1 MKRLWIGFAAVMI
14 LSFLVLGWI
23 GTRIYQEMPPI
34 PDKFVTTD
42 GVTLIESGEVG
53 EGQNVWQSLGGMQVG
68 SIWGHGSYVAPDWTA
83 DWLHR
88 EAVFILDTWAAAE
101 FSKPFDE
108 LEEEYQGQLVG
119 RLSKLM
125 HTNTYDE
132 STGVVTIDPI
142 RAEAFDANVD
152 HYKTVFIDGNA
163 DYAIPAGSISS
174 EERLRKF
181 SAFVFWTSWA
191 ASTTRPGD
199 IASYTNNW
207 PHEPLVGNRPTGD
220 NIIWTGVSIIMLLAG
235 ISGMAWW
242 YASRR
247 EEEEKAEDIASH
259 DPLARWKSTPS
270 QKATIKYFWVVAALI
285 FAQMGLGIVTAHY
298 GVEGEGFYGFP
309 LAEYLP
315 YSVSRTWHVQIG
327 LFWIA
332 TAWLAAGLFIGP
344 LVSNHEPKFQRLGVN
359 VLFAALLL
367 VVVGSLAGEWL
378 SVKHFM
384 SDTVSFYLGHQ
395 GYEYVELGRVWQI
408 GLMVGLLLWL
418 VLMLRVL
425 WPALRRG
432 AQANSAAEL
441 GSTFDAVSRST
452 TLPTHH
458 EERARMAT
466 SSEDAPQRHLVI
478 LLAVATGAI
487 ALFYGAGLTW
497 GQHSH
502 LTMVE
507 YWRWWVVHLWVEGF
521 FEVFATTVI
530 AFVFMRLNLIR
541 PGLAAAAA
549 LLAATI
555 FLSGG
560 IIGTLHHLYFSGTP
574 TVALA
579 WGSVFSALE
588 VVPLTLI
595 GFDAVEDLRRSK
607 ASPWV
612 QRYKWPIYFFVS
624 VAFWNMIGAGLFGF
638 MINPPI
644 ALYYMQGLNT
654 TPLHAHAALFGVYGM
669 LGIGLMLMCL
679 RVLIPGRPWKDGML
693 KIGFWGMNV
702 GLMAM
707 CVLSLLPVG
716 LLQTK
721 ASVETGYWFARSS
734 EFMQTDLMQ
743 TLRWMRVPGD
753 TIFFLGAVALV
764 WFVFGLWTGHSFSK
778 KPDGFDPP
786 EDHIADETKQE
797 TPNPELVKQ

>member
-1 MKRLWIGFAAVMI
+1 MKRLWMAFAAVMI
-14 LSFLVLGWI
+14 VSFLILGWI
-23 GTRIYQEMPPI
+23 GTRIYQEKPPI
-34 PDKFVTTD
+34 PEKYVTTD
-42 GVTLIESGEVG
+42 GVTLIDSGEVG

-88 EAVFILDTWAAAE
+88 ESMFILDQWANKE
-101 FSKPFDE
+101 FGEPFDSLSGE
-108 LEEEYQGQLVG
+108 HQAMLTG
-119 RLSKLM
+119 RLTDLM
-125 HTNTYDE
+125 RTNTYDE
-132 STGVVTIDPI
+132 STAVVTIDPI
-142 RAEAFDANVD
+142 RAAAFDAGVD
-152 HYKTVFIDGNA
+152 HYRTVFIDGNA
-163 DYAIPAGSISS
+163 DYAIPAGSINS

-191 ASTTRPGD
+191 AATDRPND

-220 NIIWTGVSIIMLLAG
+220 NVMWTGVSVIMLLGG
-235 ISGMAWW
+235 IAAMAWW
-242 YASRR
+242 YAARR
-247 EEEEKAEDIASH
+247 EEEEKPEGIAAS
-259 DPLARWKSTPS
+259 DPLARWQATPS
-270 QKATIKYFWVVAALI
+270 QKATMKYFWVVAALI
-285 FAQMGLGIVTAHY
+285 FAQMTLGIITAHY

-367 VVVGSLAGEWL
+367 VVVGSLTGEWL
-378 SVKHFM
+378 SVKNYM

-408 GLMVGLLLWL
+408 ALMTGLLLWL

-425 WPALRRG
+425 WPALTRK
-432 AQANSAAEL
+432 QDETTSEANS
-441 GSTFDAVSRST
+441 
-452 TLPTHH
+452 
-458 EERARMAT
+458 
-466 SSEDAPQRHLVI
+466 QRHLVT

-497 GQHSH
+497 GQHGH
-502 LTMVE
+502 LSMVE

-530 AFVFMRLNLIR
+530 AFVFMRLGLVR

-549 LLAATI
+549 LLSATI
-555 FLSGG
+555 FLAGG
-560 IIGTLHHLYFSGTP
+560 IIGTCHHLYFSGTP

-588 VVPLTLI
+588 VVPLVLL
-595 GFDAVEDLRRSK
+595 GFDATDDLRRSK

-612 QRYKWPIYFFVS
+612 QRYKWPIYFFVA

-654 TPLHAHAALFGVYGM
+654 TPLHGHAALFGVYGM
-669 LGIGLMLMCL
+669 LGIGLMLMCM
-679 RVLIPGRPWKDGML
+679 RVLLPGRPWKDGAL
-693 KIGFWGMNV
+693 KLGFWGMNV

-716 LLQTK
+716 LLQTE
-721 ASVETGYWFARSS
+721 ASVEHGYWFARSS
-734 EFMQTDLMQ
+734 EFMQTELMQ

-764 WFVFGLWTGHSFSK
+764 WFIFGLWTGHSFSK
-778 KPDGFDPP
+778 EPDGFDPP
-786 EDHIADETKQE
+786 ENEATDFDRTDTEQ
-797 TPNPELVKQ
+797 PEEDREAVLS